1 MTCNLLH
8 NAPSVDKGSFRR
20 MRKTDANYALRT
32 NVSSEWRNSH
42 GLEKFP
48 TAANYASEPG

>member
-1 MTCNLLH
+1 
-8 NAPSVDKGSFRR
+8 
-20 MRKTDANYALRT
+20 MRKTDANYALQT
-32 NVSSEWRNSH
+32 NVSSKWRNSH